1 LRAAPTTSNAPI
13 VAFLRTV
20 RRHSGNAAD
29 SLRGGRLNAMIVA
42 VEMYPEDVLWQVP
55 SVIDKVIEQSC
66 SLTVLPADDPCHS
79 FTDLLDGAG
88 HR

>member
-1 LRAAPTTSNAPI
+1 
-13 VAFLRTV
+13 
-20 RRHSGNAAD
+20 
-29 SLRGGRLNAMIVA
+29 MIVA